1 MTIARR
7 WNPRRPPN
15 LLLIAG
21 CTLAVLAMAASL
33 VFAVPHRDVGATPAR
48 PNGKPTRTLSRAL
61 SQSDYSAIY
70 RAPIFTSGHA
80 TIAFAKFPPAEE
92 AVVPPDLPFALMGTA
107 VAQTRRTAIVVWKTG
122 RTQQLDLG
130 DTIADWT
137 VEKIAATSLTLT
149 RGDAITTL
157 TLFPVTEASVSSAI
171 TEAK

>member
-1 MTIARR
+1 M
-7 WNPRRPPN
+7 
-15 LLLIAG
+15 
-21 CTLAVLAMAASL
+21 
-33 VFAVPHRDVGATPAR
+33 
-48 PNGKPTRTLSRAL
+48 
-61 SQSDYSAIY
+61 
-70 RAPIFTSGHA
+70 
-80 TIAFAKFPPAEE
+80 
-92 AVVPPDLPFALMGTA
+92 PPDLPFALMGTA